1 MRDTGEIFGMT
12 AEEWDRA
19 FVAGPTDDDVGVFT
33 KDGRHLTTRDEIEAW
48 LREIGVVTASEG
60 AERDRTR
67 A

>member
-1 MRDTGEIFGMT
+1 MPDTGEIFGMT

-33 KDGRHLTTRDEIEAW
+33 KDGRHLTTREEIEAW
-48 LREIGVVTASEG
+48 LREIGVLPPAVS
-60 AERDRTR
+60 AERGRTR

>member
-1 MRDTGEIFGMT
+1 MS

-33 KDGRHLTTRDEIEAW
+33 SDGRHLTTRQEVEAW
-48 LREIGVVTASEG
+48 LREIGVLPALAE

>member
-1 MRDTGEIFGMT
+1 MPDTGEIFGMT

-33 KDGRHLTTRDEIEAW
+33 KDGRHLTTRAEIEAW
-48 LREIGVVTASEG
+48 LREIGVLPPAVG
-60 AERDRTR
+60 AERGRTR